1 MDNGRCTL
9 SLRDFLD
16 VLVTS
21 ESNIKDSDV
30 IELSGMSEQ
39 NMNLFTDYWVN
50 FDADKR
56 ITILKKL
63 TELAEHNLD
72 VDFDAI
78 FKFGLYDDNPE
89 IRCISIDGL
98 WECEDRSFLDSLC
111 SMLENDVSAQVRT
124 SAALGIG
131 KFATVCENGK
141 MLCPRPS
148 CVSTYYADFIF
159 LLIGI
164 VMFYLTDI
172 QRFWKKVKLN

>member
-56 ITILKKL
+56 ITILK
-63 TELAEHNLD
+63 
-72 VDFDAI
+72 
-78 FKFGLYDDNPE
+78 
-89 IRCISIDGL
+89 
-98 WECEDRSFLDSLC
+98 
-111 SMLENDVSAQVRT
+111 
-124 SAALGIG
+124 
-131 KFATVCENGK
+131 
-141 MLCPRPS
+141 
-148 CVSTYYADFIF
+148 
-159 LLIGI
+159 
-164 VMFYLTDI
+164 
-172 QRFWKKVKLN
+172 